1 MKNKSANN
9 IPAEVVAA
17 FLDGNATAQENKE
30 IFNALAE
37 DAELRDLLHISQSV
51 DAELGLAP
59 QDCEFIPMTAMAATC
74 NEGNYCSMECE
85 KYIIRRLNIEFDKS
99 NSYKMLFRTNGRKEK
114 ELHFIMSGGTWRVK
128 D

>member
-1 MKNKSANN
+1 
-9 IPAEVVAA
+9 
-17 FLDGNATAQENKE
+17 
-30 IFNALAE
+30 
-37 DAELRDLLHISQSV
+37 
-51 DAELGLAP
+51 
-59 QDCEFIPMTAMAATC
+59 
-74 NEGNYCSMECE
+74 MECE